1 MHRMDR
7 FRAAPSDSPSPAP
20 VRGGSVRTPS
30 AGSNVSAPGPVSE
43 PPPTPTIAFVLKGYP
58 RLSETFITQEILAV
72 EARGIRLHIVSL
84 RHPTE
89 ANVHPVHARVRAPVT
104 YLPEYLHEEPARV
117 FRAWRRVRRWP
128 RYGRTLR
135 LWLRD
140 LVRDPTRNRVRRFG
154 QAVVL
159 ADELPPEVTHIHA
172 HFLHTPASV
181 ARYAA
186 HLTGRKWTGSAHA
199 KDIWTTPRWEKREKL
214 HDAEWVVTCTA
225 VNRAE
230 LDALAPGRVELVRHG
245 LDFDEFPPSPPPS
258 RAEGEPPVLTILSV
272 GRAVEK
278 KGYPDLIAA
287 LSRLPA
293 EPAWRFVHVGGGPL
307 IESIRGLAERAGLA
321 DRTEWVGAI
330 ARPELLAR
338 LRAADL
344 FVLASRVA
352 RDGDRDGLPNVLL
365 EAQSQGLPC
374 VATRVSAIPEL
385 IEDGVTGVLSP
396 PGDPEALAAAIE
408 RLLRDRGL
416 RLRLGAAGERR
427 VRADFSSAA
436 GADRL
441 AVKFR
446 ALLGRRTPADE
457 GIVPY
462 GQPIARGAADGRS
475 DAPVDASP
483 DPDPEAAAGAAGAGL
498 SATEAEVE
506 VETGPAPGAARGERA
521 ADRAA

>member
-1 MHRMDR
+1 M
-7 FRAAPSDSPSPAP
+7 PAP
-20 VRGGSVRTPS
+20 VP
-30 AGSNVSAPGPVSE
+30 APVSE
-43 PPPTPTIAFVLKGYP
+43 PPPPPTVAFVLKGYP
-58 RLSETFITQEILAV
+58 RLSETFITQEILAL
-72 EARGIRLHIVSL
+72 EARGLRLHLVSL

-89 ANVHPVHARVRAPVT
+89 ASVHPVHARVRAPVT
-104 YLPEYLHEEPARV
+104 YLPEYLHHEPARV

-154 QAVVL
+154 QAVVM
-159 ADELPPEVTHIHA
+159 ADELSPEVTHIHA

-225 VNRAE
+225 VNQAE
-230 LDALAPGRVELVRHG
+230 LDAIAPGRVELVRHG
-245 LDFDEFPPSPPPS
+245 LDLEEFPPPPP
-258 RAEGEPPVLTILSV
+258 RAEGGPPVLTILSV

-278 KGYPDLIAA
+278 KGYPDLVAA
-287 LSRLPA
+287 LAQLPDA
-293 EPAWRFVHVGGGPL
+293 PAWRFVHVGGGPL
-307 IESIRGLAERAGLA
+307 IENIRGLAERAGIA

-396 PGDPEALAAAIE
+396 PGDPAALAAALV
-408 RLLRDRGL
+408 RLLRDPSL
-416 RLRLGAAGERR
+416 RRRLGAAGERR
-427 VRADFSSAA
+427 VRDGFSAVA

-441 AVKFR
+441 AAKFR
-446 ALLGRRTPADE
+446 ERLGSQEPGGGVAPLVHGTGAAPATRREPDSASDGE
-457 GIVPY
+457 
-462 GQPIARGAADGRS
+462 GAADAAIPRS
-475 DAPVDASP
+475 GEDD
-483 DPDPEAAAGAAGAGL
+483 AAAGAKGKA
-498 SATEAEVE
+498 
-506 VETGPAPGAARGERA
+506 APGAGAT
-521 ADRAA
+521 DRAA

>member
-7 FRAAPSDSPSPAP
+7 FRAALSGPPKPAP
-20 VRGGSVRTPS
+20 VRMPS
-30 AGSNVSAPGPVSE
+30 AESTVSAPASALE
-43 PPPTPTIAFVLKGYP
+43 PPPTPAIAFVLKGYP

-72 EARGIRLHIVSL
+72 EARGLRLHLVSL

-89 ANVHPVHARVRAPVT
+89 ASVHPVHDRVRAPVT

-128 RYGRTLR
+128 GYGRTLR

-140 LVRDPTRNRVRRFG
+140 LIRDPTRNRVRRFG
-154 QAVVL
+154 QALVM

-199 KDIWTTPRWEKREKL
+199 KDIWTTPGWEKREKL
-214 HDAEWVVTCTA
+214 DDAEWVVTCTA

-230 LDALAPGRVELVRHG
+230 LDAIAPGRVELVRHG
-245 LDFDEFPPSPPPS
+245 LDLDEFPPPPAPT
-258 RAEGEPPVLTILSV
+258 RVEGEPPMLTILSV

-287 LSRLPA
+287 LARLPA

-307 IESIRGLAERAGLA
+307 IESIRGLAERAGIA
-321 DRTEWVGAI
+321 DRTEWAGAI

-385 IEDGVTGVLSP
+385 IEDGVNGLLVP
-396 PGDPEALAAAIE
+396 PGDPDALAEGIA
-408 RLLRDRGL
+408 RLLGDPDL
-416 RLRLGAAGERR
+416 RRRLGAAGERR
-427 VRADFSSAA
+427 VRAEFSSVA

-446 ALLGRRTPADE
+446 ALLGRSIPADE
-457 GIVPY
+457 GIAPH
-462 GQPIARGAADGRS
+462 GQPTAPGVADGHA

-483 DPDPEAAAGAAGAGL
+483 EPDPEARAGAAGAGP
-498 SATEAEVE
+498 SAMEAEME
-506 VETGPAPGAARGERA
+506 ARSAPGAARGERA

>member
-1 MHRMDR
+1 MDTNR
-7 FRAAPSDSPSPAP
+7 GTSSARTGPRP
-20 VRGGSVRTPS
+20 V
-30 AGSNVSAPGPVSE
+30 
-43 PPPTPTIAFVLKGYP
+43 IAFVLKGYP
-58 RLSETFITQEILAV
+58 RLSETFITQEILAL
-72 EARGIRLHIVSL
+72 EERGLTLHLVSL

-89 ANVHPVHARVRAPVT
+89 ASVHPVHARVRAPVT

-117 FRAWRRVRRWP
+117 LRAWRRVRRRP
-128 RYGRTLR
+128 AYRRAVR

-154 QAVVL
+154 QALVM
-159 ADELPPEVTHIHA
+159 ADELPPEVSHVHA

-186 HLTGRKWTGSAHA
+186 HLAGRKWTGSAHA

-214 HDAEWVVTCTA
+214 RDAQWTVTCTA
-225 VNRAE
+225 VNHAE

-245 LDFDEFPPSPPPS
+245 LDLAEFPPPPP
-258 RAEGEPPVLTILSV
+258 RATDEPPVLTILSV

-287 LSRLPA
+287 LGRLPA
-293 EPAWRFVHVGGGPL
+293 ERAWRFVHVGGGPL
-307 IESIRGLAERAGLA
+307 IGRLRGLAERAGIA
-321 DRTEWVGAI
+321 DRTEWVGAV

-374 VATRVSAIPEL
+374 AATRVSAIPEL
-385 IEDGVTGVLSP
+385 IVDGATGVLTP
-396 PGDPEALAAAIE
+396 PGDPDALAAAIE
-408 RLLRDRGL
+408 RLLRDASL
-416 RLRLGAAGERR
+416 RRRLGAAGERR
-427 VRADFSSAA
+427 VREAFSSVA

-441 AVKFR
+441 AAKFGE
-446 ALLGRRTPADE
+446 LLG
-457 GIVPY
+457 
-462 GQPIARGAADGRS
+462 
-475 DAPVDASP
+475 
-483 DPDPEAAAGAAGAGL
+483 AGAAVAGDSPAEPGVSGSPATNGTSRAAGDAGHRAAAATARGTGIDAPTVRGAG
-498 SATEAEVE
+498 A
-506 VETGPAPGAARGERA
+506 GA

>member
-1 MHRMDR
+1 M
-7 FRAAPSDSPSPAP
+7 
-20 VRGGSVRTPS
+20 PS
-30 AGSNVSAPGPVSE
+30 AESNVSAPVNE

-58 RLSETFITQEILAV
+58 RLSETFITQEILAI
-72 EARGIRLHIVSL
+72 EARGLRLHLVSL

-89 ANVHPVHARVRAPVT
+89 ASVHPVHDRVRAPVT

-128 RYGRTLR
+128 GYGRTLR

-154 QAVVL
+154 QALVM

-214 HDAEWVVTCTA
+214 NDAEWVVTCTA

-245 LDFDEFPPSPPPS
+245 LDLEEFPPPPAPAPP

-287 LSRLPA
+287 LARMPES
-293 EPAWRFVHVGGGPL
+293 PAWRFVHVGGGPL
-307 IESIRGLAERAGLA
+307 IAEVRGLAERSGIA
-321 DRTEWVGAI
+321 DRTEWVGAV

-344 FVLASRVA
+344 FVLACRIA

-385 IEDGVTGVLSP
+385 IEDGVTGLLCP
-396 PGDPEALAAAIE
+396 PGNPDALAAAIE

-416 RLRLGAAGERR
+416 RRRLGVAGERR
-427 VRADFSSAA
+427 VRADFSSVA

-441 AVKFR
+441 AAKFR
-446 ALLGRRTPADE
+446 ALLRQPTPAGE
-457 GIVPY
+457 GTAPH
-462 GQPIARGAADGRS
+462 GPPAAAGAADGRT
-475 DAPVDASP
+475 DAPVDAIPNP
-483 DPDPEAAAGAAGAGL
+483 DPGAGAA
-498 SATEAEVE
+498 
-506 VETGPAPGAARGERA
+506 APGAARGKRA

>member
-1 MHRMDR
+1 M
-7 FRAAPSDSPSPAP
+7 PPAE
-20 VRGGSVRTPS
+20 ST
-30 AGSNVSAPGPVSE
+30 VSE
-43 PPPTPTIAFVLKGYP
+43 PPPAPVIAFVLKGYP
-58 RLSETFITQEILAV
+58 RLSETFITQEVLAV
-72 EARGIRLHIVSL
+72 EARGLRLHLVSL

-89 ANVHPVHARVRAPVT
+89 TSVHPVHDRVRAPVT

-128 RYGRTLR
+128 GYGRTLR

-154 QAVVL
+154 QAVVM

-225 VNRAE
+225 VNHAE

-245 LDFDEFPPSPPPS
+245 LDLDEFPPPPPLPPAPS
-258 RAEGEPPVLTILSV
+258 RTEGEPPVLTILSV

-287 LSRLPA
+287 LARMPES
-293 EPAWRFVHVGGGPL
+293 PAWRFVHVGGGPL
-307 IESIRGLAERAGLA
+307 IAEVRRLAERAGIA
-321 DRTEWVGAI
+321 DRTEWVGAV

-344 FVLASRVA
+344 FVLACRVA

-374 VATRVSAIPEL
+374 VSTRVSAIPEL
-385 IEDGVTGVLSP
+385 IEDGVTGLLCP
-396 PGDPEALAAAIE
+396 PGNPDALAAVIE
-408 RLLRDRGL
+408 RLLRDRDL
-416 RLRLGAAGERR
+416 RRRLGAAGERR
-427 VRADFSSAA
+427 VRAEFSSVA

-446 ALLGRRTPADE
+446 ALLGRRTPPGE
-457 GIVPY
+457 GIAPH
-462 GQPIARGAADGRS
+462 GRPAAAGAADGRTG
-475 DAPVDASP
+475 AMVDASLSPNP
-483 DPDPEAAAGAAGAGL
+483 DPGAGAAAGAGL
-498 SATEAEVE
+498 SATEAEIE
-506 VETGPAPGAARGERA
+506 AGPAPGTARGERA

>member
-1 MHRMDR
+1 M
-7 FRAAPSDSPSPAP
+7 PA
-20 VRGGSVRTPS
+20 
-30 AGSNVSAPGPVSE
+30 PVSE
-43 PPPTPTIAFVLKGYP
+43 PPPPPTIAFVLKGYP

-72 EARGIRLHIVSL
+72 EARGLRLHIVSL

-89 ANVHPVHARVRAPVT
+89 ASVHPVHARVRAPVT
-104 YLPEYLHEEPARV
+104 YLPEYLHEEPGRV

-154 QAVVL
+154 QAVVM
-159 ADELPPEVTHIHA
+159 ADELPPEVSHIHA

-225 VNRAE
+225 VNHEE
-230 LDALAPGRVELVRHG
+230 LDPLAPGRVELVRHG
-245 LDFDEFPPSPPPS
+245 LDLEEFPPPPP
-258 RAEGEPPVLTILSV
+258 RAEGEPAELTILSV

-287 LSRLPA
+287 LARLPA

-307 IESIRGLAERAGLA
+307 IENIRGLAERAGIA
-321 DRTEWVGAI
+321 DRTEWAGAI

-396 PGDPEALAAAIE
+396 PGDPAALAGALV
-408 RLLRDRGL
+408 RLLRDPSL
-416 RLRLGAAGERR
+416 RRRLGAAGERR
-427 VRADFSSAA
+427 VRTGFSAVV

-441 AVKFR
+441 AAKFR
-446 ALLGRRTPADE
+446 ALLG
-457 GIVPY
+457 I
-462 GQPIARGAADGRS
+462 
-475 DAPVDASP
+475 
-483 DPDPEAAAGAAGAGL
+483 EAAGGEIAPLAAGSGDL
-498 SATEAEVE
+498 SDDVSMATSSIAE
-506 VETGPAPGAARGERA
+506 
-521 ADRAA
+521 DRAA

>member
-1 MHRMDR
+1 M
-7 FRAAPSDSPSPAP
+7 PE
-20 VRGGSVRTPS
+20 PS
-30 AGSNVSAPGPVSE
+30 A
-43 PPPTPTIAFVLKGYP
+43 IAFVLKGYP
-58 RLSETFITQEILAV
+58 RLSETFITQEILAL
-72 EARGIRLHIVSL
+72 EERGLRLHLVSL

-89 ANVHPVHARVRAPVT
+89 ASVHPAHARVRAPVT

-128 RYGRTLR
+128 GYGRTLR

-140 LVRDPTRNRVRRFG
+140 LIRDPTRNRVRRFG
-154 QAVVL
+154 QALVM

-214 HDAEWVVTCTA
+214 NDAEWVVTCTA

-245 LDFDEFPPSPPPS
+245 LDLDEFSPPPAPA
-258 RAEGEPPVLTILSV
+258 RYRGEGEPPVLTILSV

-287 LSRLPA
+287 LSRMP
-293 EPAWRFVHVGGGPL
+293 ESPAWRFVHVGGGPQIANL
-307 IESIRGLAERAGLA
+307 RRLAERAGIA
-321 DRTEWVGAI
+321 DRTEWAGAI

-365 EAQSQGLPC
+365 EAQSQGLPS

-385 IEDGVTGVLSP
+385 IEDGVNGILVP
-396 PGDPEALAAAIE
+396 PGDPDALAAALA
-408 RLLRDRGL
+408 RLLGDPEL
-416 RLRLGAAGERR
+416 RRRLGAAGERR
-427 VRADFSSAA
+427 VRGAFSSVE

-441 AVKFR
+441 AIKFR
-446 ALLGRRTPADE
+446 GLLGESTPADE
-457 GIVPY
+457 GIAPQV
-462 GQPIARGAADGRS
+462 QP
-475 DAPVDASP
+475 
-483 DPDPEAAAGAAGAGL
+483 
-498 SATEAEVE
+498 T
-506 VETGPAPGAARGERA
+506 APGA

>member
-1 MHRMDR
+1 MVRLEEPSSGPRERLPDR
-7 FRAAPSDSPSPAP
+7 PLAGEAPAIE
-20 VRGGSVRTPS
+20 R
-30 AGSNVSAPGPVSE
+30 PVSE
-43 PPPTPTIAFVLKGYP
+43 SPTTVAFVLKGYP
-58 RLSETFITQEILAV
+58 RLSETFITQEILAL
-72 EARGIRLHIVSL
+72 EARGLRLHIVSL

-89 ANVHPVHARVRAPVT
+89 SSVHPVHDRVRAPVT

-117 FRAWRRVRRWP
+117 FRAWRQVRRWP
-128 RYGRTLR
+128 RYGRTVR

-140 LVRDPTRNRVRRFG
+140 LARDPTRNRVRRFG
-154 QAVVL
+154 QAVVM
-159 ADELPPEVTHIHA
+159 AHELPPEVTHLHA

-225 VNRAE
+225 VNHEE
-230 LDALAPGRVELVRHG
+230 LDAFAPGKVELVRHG
-245 LDFDEFPPSPPPS
+245 LDLTEFPPPPS
-258 RAEGEPPVLTILSV
+258 LAEGKPPVLTILSV

-287 LSRLPA
+287 LARMPDA
-293 EPAWRFVHVGGGPL
+293 PAWRFVHVGGGPL
-307 IESIRGLAERAGLA
+307 IADLHRLAERAGIA

-385 IEDGVTGVLSP
+385 IEDGVNGILSP
-396 PGDPEALAAAIE
+396 PGDPGALAAEIE
-408 RLLRDRGL
+408 RLLRDATL
-416 RLRLGAAGERR
+416 RRRLGSEGERR
-427 VRADFSSAA
+427 VRADFSSVA

-441 AVKFR
+441 AAKFR
-446 ALLGRRTPADE
+446 GLLGRPAPADE
-457 GIVPY
+457 GIAPH
-462 GQPIARGAADGRS
+462 GQPTAHGAEDQETR
-475 DAPVDASP
+475 ASSTP
-483 DPDPEAAAGAAGAGL
+483 
-498 SATEAEVE
+498 
-506 VETGPAPGAARGERA
+506 

>member
-1 MHRMDR
+1 M
-7 FRAAPSDSPSPAP
+7 PPAE
-20 VRGGSVRTPS
+20 
-30 AGSNVSAPGPVSE
+30 SNVSAPVSM

-72 EARGIRLHIVSL
+72 EARGLRLHLVSL

-89 ANVHPVHARVRAPVT
+89 ASVHPVHARVRAPVT

-117 FRAWRRVRRWP
+117 FRAWRRVRRQP
-128 RYGRTLR
+128 GYGRTLR

-154 QAVVL
+154 QAVVM
-159 ADELPPEVTHIHA
+159 ADELPPEITHIHA

-214 HDAEWVVTCTA
+214 DDAEWVVTCTA

-230 LDALAPGRVELVRHG
+230 LDAIAPGQVELVRHG
-245 LDFDEFPPSPPPS
+245 LDLDEFPPPPATS

-287 LSRLPA
+287 LSRMP
-293 EPAWRFVHVGGGPL
+293 EPPAWRFVHVGGGPL
-307 IESIRGLAERAGLA
+307 ISEMRQLAERAGIA
-321 DRTEWVGAI
+321 GRTEWAGAI

-385 IEDGVTGVLSP
+385 IEDGVTGLLCP
-396 PGDPEALAAAIE
+396 PGDPDALAAALE

-416 RLRLGAAGERR
+416 RRRLGAAGERR
-427 VRADFSSAA
+427 VRADFSSVA

-441 AVKFR
+441 AAKFR
-446 ALLGRRTPADE
+446 ALLGRPTPTDE
-457 GIVPY
+457 VIAPH
-462 GQPIARGAADGRS
+462 GQPTSHGAADGRT

-483 DPDPEAAAGAAGAGL
+483 DPDPESRAGATGAGL

-506 VETGPAPGAARGERA
+506 AGSTPGAARGERA

>member
-1 MHRMDR
+1 M
-7 FRAAPSDSPSPAP
+7 PSPE
-20 VRGGSVRTPS
+20 ST
-30 AGSNVSAPGPVSE
+30 VSAPLTE

-72 EARGIRLHIVSL
+72 EARGLRLHLVSL

-89 ANVHPVHARVRAPVT
+89 ASVHPVHDRVRAPVT

-128 RYGRTLR
+128 GYGRTLR

-154 QAVVL
+154 QAVVM

-214 HDAEWVVTCTA
+214 NDAEWVVTCTA

-230 LDALAPGRVELVRHG
+230 LDAIAPGRVELVRHG
-245 LDFDEFPPSPPPS
+245 LDFEEFPPPPAPS

-278 KGYPDLIAA
+278 KGYPDLVAA
-287 LSRLPA
+287 LARMPKS
-293 EPAWRFVHVGGGPL
+293 PAWRFVHVGGGPL
-307 IESIRGLAERAGLA
+307 IAEVRRLAEQAGIA
-321 DRTEWVGAI
+321 DRTEWVGAV

-344 FVLASRVA
+344 FVLACRIA

-374 VATRVSAIPEL
+374 VTTRVSAIPEL
-385 IEDGVTGVLSP
+385 IEDGVTGILSP
-396 PGDPEALAAAIE
+396 PGDPDALAAAIE

-416 RLRLGAAGERR
+416 RRRLGVAGERR
-427 VRADFSSAA
+427 VRAEFSSVA

-441 AVKFR
+441 AAKFR
-446 ALLGRRTPADE
+446 ALLGERSSVDE
-457 GIVPY
+457 GIAPRVP
-462 GQPIARGAADGRS
+462 PTAPGAADGRT

-483 DPDPEAAAGAAGAGL
+483 NPDSEAGAAVAGARL
-498 SATEAEVE
+498 SAAEAEVE
-506 VETGPAPGAARGERA
+506 AGPAPGTARGERA

>member
-7 FRAAPSDSPSPAP
+7 FRAALSDPPKPAP
-20 VRGGSVRTPS
+20 VRDGSVRMPS
-30 AGSNVSAPGPVSE
+30 AGSTVSEPAPE

-72 EARGIRLHIVSL
+72 EARGLRLHIVSL

-89 ANVHPVHARVRAPVT
+89 ASVHPVHARVRAPVT

-128 RYGRTLR
+128 GYGRTLR

-154 QAVVL
+154 QAVVM

-199 KDIWTTPRWEKREKL
+199 KDIWTTSRWEKREKL
-214 HDAEWVVTCTA
+214 NDAEWVVTCTA
-225 VNRAE
+225 VNRVE

-245 LDFDEFPPSPPPS
+245 LDLDEFPPPPAPS

-278 KGYPDLIAA
+278 KGYPVLIAA
-287 LSRLPA
+287 LARLPA

-307 IESIRGLAERAGLA
+307 MAEVRQLAERAGIA
-321 DRTEWVGAI
+321 DRTEWAGAI

-396 PGDPEALAAAIE
+396 PGDPEALASAIE

-416 RLRLGAAGERR
+416 RRRLGAAGERR
-427 VRADFSSAA
+427 VRADFSSVA

-441 AVKFR
+441 AAKFR
-446 ALLGRRTPADE
+446 ALLAGEAPGDE
-457 GIVPY
+457 GIAPH
-462 GQPIARGAADGRS
+462 GQPAAPGAAVGRT

-483 DPDPEAAAGAAGAGL
+483 DPGAGAEAARASL
-498 SATEAEVE
+498 SATEAEAE
-506 VETGPAPGAARGERA
+506 AGPAPGAARGERA

>member
-1 MHRMDR
+1 M
-7 FRAAPSDSPSPAP
+7 PA
-20 VRGGSVRTPS
+20 VEST
-30 AGSNVSAPGPVSE
+30 VSAPVSE
-43 PPPTPTIAFVLKGYP
+43 PAPTPTIAFVLKGYP

-72 EARGIRLHIVSL
+72 EARGLRLHLVSL

-89 ANVHPVHARVRAPVT
+89 ASVHPVHARVRAPVT

-117 FRAWRRVRRWP
+117 FRAWRRVRRLP
-128 RYGRTLR
+128 GYGRTLR
-135 LWLRD
+135 LWVRD

-154 QAVVL
+154 QAVVM

-230 LDALAPGRVELVRHG
+230 LDAIAPGRVELVRHG
-245 LDFDEFPPSPPPS
+245 LDLDEFPPAPAPS
-258 RAEGEPPVLTILSV
+258 RPEGEPPVLTILSV

-287 LSRLPA
+287 LARMPES
-293 EPAWRFVHVGGGPL
+293 PAWRFVHVGGGPL
-307 IESIRGLAERAGLA
+307 IAELRRLAERAGIG

-385 IEDGVTGVLSP
+385 IEDGVTGLLCP
-396 PGDPEALAAAIE
+396 PGDPDALAAVLE

-416 RLRLGAAGERR
+416 RRRLGVAGERR
-427 VRADFSSAA
+427 VRSDFSSVA

-441 AVKFR
+441 AAKFR
-446 ALLGRRTPADE
+446 ALLGRQTPAGE
-457 GIVPY
+457 GIAPH
-462 GQPIARGAADGRS
+462 GQPTAPGAADGRS

-483 DPDPEAAAGAAGAGL
+483 NPDPEAGAEAAGARF

-506 VETGPAPGAARGERA
+506 AGPAPGTPRGERA